1 MRLFAVSL
9 VIVLGLASVAEAQAP
24 PGGGYPQMPSK
35 EEIEKRIKEEMDK
48 LPTETAEIEGVKI
61 TYKAVPTD
69 PLEIVKQSGQLP
81 PGQNPDQAAKQ
92 FMPLAR
98 PYIEKNMA
106 EIGSFVAEREV
117 KFKSVKLK
125 PGTYT
130 FGVSVDMTDLVPV
143 AVLISGGDL
152 KKPIAIPLKNGAA
165 KSPYATLKIELT
177 TSKSSANDFVIG
189 VGFAKILGVTG
200 KFTLGKAEG

>member
-1 MRLFAVSL
+1 MRLFALSL
-9 VIVLGLASVAEAQAP
+9 VVVLGLASAAEAQAP

-35 EEIEKRIKEEMDK
+35 EEIERRIKEEMDK
-48 LPTETAEIEGVKI
+48 LPSETAEIEGVTI

-92 FMPLAR
+92 FLPLAR

-106 EIGSFVAEREV
+106 EIGTLVATREV
-117 KFKSVKLK
+117 KIKSVKLK
-125 PGTYT
+125 PGSYT
-130 FGVSVDMTDLVPV
+130 FGVSVDMTDLIPV

-152 KKPIAIPLKNGAA
+152 KKPLAVPLKNGAA

-177 TSKSSANDFVIG
+177 TPKSSTSEFVIG
-189 VGFAKILGVTG
+189 VGFAKVLGVAG
-200 KFTLGKAEG
+200 KFSLGKAEG